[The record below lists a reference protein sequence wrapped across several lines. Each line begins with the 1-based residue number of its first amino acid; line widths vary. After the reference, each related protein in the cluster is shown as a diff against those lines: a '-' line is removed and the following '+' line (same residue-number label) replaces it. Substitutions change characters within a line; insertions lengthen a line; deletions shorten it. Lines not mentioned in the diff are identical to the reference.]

1 MRSKD
6 EMIKIT
12 GKPTKPSKS
21 TGKALKPTTT
31 PTNTTHG
38 SQVKVKIH
46 DIVTVNLFFDGTK
59 NNYYNIRD
67 RANFSRE
74 TLYQPKDYESY
85 LNNYSN
91 VANLY
96 RFIDKKQVAKNI
108 INIYIEGIGTENAV
122 LNQNNE
128 LVSSGKADSTQ
139 GFAYGSGSTGVK
151 TRAKEACEK
160 IVEMVKE
167 KKIRA
172 NHLRINLF
180 GFSRGAATARY
191 FMHLIKTKPESL
203 SGWNLKAKQIRF
215 GFVGLF
221 DTVSSFHDFDWR
233 SVVKRR
239 GGGVANPNFNDDVGE
254 LSLDF
259 HALDTDDKKITKI
272 IHIIAMDEYRNYF
285 SVTNINSAIVG
296 KYGIEILLNGAHSD
310 IGGGYH
316 NNTSDFYEIDGNNT
330 KLRQWFIDKGYYKE
344 DQIIPI
350 KRKVLSNYFRLS
362 RSNIRNDIYKIT
374 LQIMLKFVQSPKYVG
389 LPFKNMGANVKP
401 DKFITDLMGKFPQ
414 QVFDFAEKGN
424 WGKYQNLQLKEGS
437 DNLKT
442 LRNKYVHWSA
452 KYIKWGSDN
461 TGGESAM
468 DEIGYEVRLENGVPK
483 RKPIS
488 G

>member
-1 MRSKD
+1 MGTT
-6 EMIKIT
+6 T

-21 TGKALKPTTT
+21 TGKALKPTTN
-31 PTNTTHG
+31 PSNTTQG
-38 SQVKVKIH
+38 SQVQAKIH

-67 RANFSRE
+67 RANFPRE
-74 TLYQPKDYESY
+74 TLYKPKDYESY

-96 RFIDKKQVAKNI
+96 RFIKKETVPNNVL
-108 INIYIEGIGTENAV
+108 NIYVEGIGTENAV
-122 LNQNNE
+122 LNQNNQ

-139 GFAYGSGSTGVK
+139 GFAYGSGDTGVK

-160 IVEMVKE
+160 IVEMAKA

-180 GFSRGAATARY
+180 GFSRGAATARH
-191 FMHLIKTKPESL
+191 FMHLIKTKPQLL
-203 SGWNLKAKQIRF
+203 SGWNLKARQIRF

-221 DTVSSFHDFDWR
+221 DTVSSFHDFDWK
-233 SVVKRR
+233 SVAKRG

-254 LSLDF
+254 LGLDF
-259 HALDTDDKKITKI
+259 RALDADDKKITKI
-272 IHIIAMDEYRNYF
+272 IHIMAMDEYRQYF
-285 SVTNINSAIVG
+285 SVTSIDSAIKG
-296 KYGIEILLNGAHSD
+296 KYGIEVLLNGAHSD

-316 NNTSDFYEIDGNNT
+316 NNTKDFYEVDGRKT
-330 KLRQWFIDKGYYKE
+330 QLKDWFVQKGYHTAE
-344 DQIIPI
+344 QVQFVQ
-350 KRKVLSNYFRLS
+350 RKGLSDYYRLS
-362 RSNIRNDIYKIT
+362 RSSIKHDIYKIT
-374 LQIMLKFVQSPKYVG
+374 LQIMLKFARSPKYAG
-389 LPFKNMGANVKP
+389 LTFNNMGDNIKP
-401 DKFITDLMGKFPQ
+401 DGFIATVMGKFPQ

-424 WGKYQNLQLKEGS
+424 WGKYQNLQLQEGS
-437 DNLKT
+437 NNLKT

-461 TGGESAM
+461 AGGESAV
-468 DEIGYEVRLENGVPK
+468 DEIGYEMRLERGVPT
-483 RKPIS
+483 RKTII

>member
-1 MRSKD
+1 MSTV
-6 EMIKIT
+6 T
-12 GKPTKPSKS
+12 GKPTKPSKPA
-21 TGKALKPTTT
+21 GKALKPTTN
-31 PTNTTHG
+31 PSNTTHE
-38 SQVKVKIH
+38 SQVKVKIR
-46 DIVTVNLFFDGTK
+46 DIVTVNLFFDGTR
-59 NNYYNIRD
+59 NNFYNFRD
-67 RANFSRE
+67 RRNFSRE
-74 TLYQPKDYESY
+74 TLYQPKKYESY

-96 RFIDKKQVAKNI
+96 RFINQKNVSDSTL
-108 INIYIEGIGTENAV
+108 NIYIEGIGTENAV
-122 LNQNNE
+122 LNQNNQ
-128 LVSSGKADSTQ
+128 LVSSGKADSKQ

-151 TRAKEACEK
+151 TRALEACEK
-160 IVEMVKE
+160 IVEMAKA

-180 GFSRGAATARY
+180 GFSRGAATARH
-191 FMHLIKTKPESL
+191 FMHLIKTKPGSL
-203 SGWNLKAKQIRF
+203 SGWNLKAHQIRF

-221 DTVSSFHDFDWR
+221 DTVSSFHDFDWK
-233 SVVKRR
+233 SVAKR

-254 LSLDF
+254 LGLDF
-259 HALDTDDKKITKI
+259 RALDANDKKITKI

-350 KRKVLSNYFRLS
+350 ERKVLSNYFRLS
-362 RSNIRNDIYKIT
+362 RSGIKHDIYKIT
-374 LQIMLKFVQSPKYVG
+374 LQIMLKFAQSPKYAG
-389 LPFKNMGANVKP
+389 LTFNNMGDNIKP
-401 DKFITDLMGKFPQ
+401 DTFITDLMGKFPQ
-414 QVFDFAEKGN
+414 QVFDFAEEKGN
-424 WGKYQNLQLKEGS
+424 WGKYQNLQLQEGS
-437 DNLKT
+437 NNLKT

-461 TGGESAM
+461 ADGESAV

-483 RKPIS
+483 REPIP

>member
-1 MRSKD
+1 MGTT
-6 EMIKIT
+6 T

-21 TGKALKPTTT
+21 TGKALKPTTNLS
-31 PTNTTHG
+31 NTTQG
-38 SQVKVKIH
+38 SQVQAKIH

-59 NNYYNIRD
+59 NNYYNIRN

-74 TLYQPKDYESY
+74 TLYKSKDYESY

-96 RFIDKKQVAKNI
+96 RFINQKKVSDSTL
-108 INIYIEGIGTENAV
+108 NIYIEGIGTENAV
-122 LNQNNE
+122 LNQNNQ

-160 IVEMVKE
+160 IVEMAKA

-180 GFSRGAATARY
+180 GFSRGAATARH
-191 FMHLIKTKPESL
+191 FMHLIKTKPGSL
-203 SGWNLKAKQIRF
+203 SGWNLKAHQIRF

-221 DTVSSFHDFDWR
+221 DTVSSFHDFDWK
-233 SVVKRR
+233 SVAKRG

-254 LSLDF
+254 LGLDF
-259 HALDTDDKKITKI
+259 RALDANDKKITKI

-330 KLRQWFIDKGYYKE
+330 ELKQWFIDKGYYKK

-350 KRKVLSNYFRLS
+350 ERKVLSNYFRLS
-362 RSNIRNDIYKIT
+362 RSGIKHDIYKIT
-374 LQIMLKFVQSPKYVG
+374 LQIMLKFAQSPKYAG
-389 LPFKNMGANVKP
+389 LTFNNMGDNIKP
-401 DKFITDLMGKFPQ
+401 DTFITDLMGKFPQ

-461 TGGESAM
+461 AGGESAM
-468 DEIGYEVRLENGVPK
+468 DEIGYEARLENGVPK
-483 RKPIS
+483 REPIS

>member
-1 MRSKD
+1 MSTP
-6 EMIKIT
+6 T
-12 GKPTKPSKS
+12 GKPIKPSKL
-21 TGKALKPTTT
+21 TEKALKPTIGLS
-31 PTNTTHG
+31 NTTQG
-38 SQVKVKIH
+38 SQVQVKIH

-59 NNYYNIRD
+59 NNFYNIRD
-67 RANFSRE
+67 RRNFPRE
-74 TLYQPKDYESY
+74 TVYKPTDYESY

-108 INIYIEGIGTENAV
+108 LNIYIEGIGTENAV

-128 LVSSGKADSTQ
+128 LVSSGKSDSIQ
-139 GFAYGSGSTGVK
+139 GFAYGSGDTGVK

-160 IVEMVKE
+160 IVEMAKA

-180 GFSRGAATARY
+180 GFSRGAATARH
-191 FMHLIKTKPESL
+191 FMHLVKTKPELL
-203 SGWNLKAKQIRF
+203 SGWNLKARQIRF

-221 DTVSSFHDFDWR
+221 DTVSSFSPYISPMPDF
-233 SVVKRR
+233 
-239 GGGVANPNFNDDVGE
+239 NNDVSE
-254 LSLDF
+254 LGLDF
-259 HALDTDDKKITKI
+259 RALDANDKKITKI
-272 IHIIAMDEYRNYF
+272 IHVIAMDEYRNYF
-285 SVTNINSAIVG
+285 SVTNINSAIVD

-316 NNTSDFYEIDGNNT
+316 NNTSDFYEIDGDNT
-330 KLRQWFIDKGYYKE
+330 KLRQWFIDKGYCKE

-350 KRKVLSNYFRLS
+350 ERKVFSNYFRLS
-362 RSNIRNDIYKIT
+362 RSGIRHDIYKIT
-374 LQIMLKFVQSPKYVG
+374 LQIMLKFAQSPKYVG
-389 LPFKNMGANVKP
+389 LIFNNMGDNIKP
-401 DKFITDLMGKFPQ
+401 DTFITDLMGKFPQ

-424 WGKYQNLQLKEGS
+424 WGKYQNLQLQEGS
-437 DNLKT
+437 NNLKT

-461 TGGESAM
+461 AGGESVI
-468 DEIGYEVRLENGVPK
+468 DETGYEARLENGVPK
-483 RKPIS
+483 RKTIL